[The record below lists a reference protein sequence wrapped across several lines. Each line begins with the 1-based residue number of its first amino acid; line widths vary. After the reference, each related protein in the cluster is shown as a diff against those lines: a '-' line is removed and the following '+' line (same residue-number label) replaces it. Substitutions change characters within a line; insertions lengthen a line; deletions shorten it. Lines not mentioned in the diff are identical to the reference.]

1 MGQKQW
7 GGLASKLAATP
18 LLLSHTIGVK
28 PAHDENC
35 FGIKL
40 PYGKEKHK
48 TEVMNDFITIAI
60 LLNFGTWP
68 KAQIER
74 YYDRDGIIR
83 TF

>member
-40 PYGKEKHK
+40 PYGIK
-48 TEVMNDFITIAI
+48 
-60 LLNFGTWP
+60 
-68 KAQIER
+68 
-74 YYDRDGIIR
+74 
-83 TF
+83 